1 MKIWMAIAKNEA
13 RLVWRRRSSWLLWA
27 LFLILLSVAALL
39 SHARQSRER
48 QQQEHYQALVR
59 QQWLEQPDRHP
70 HRVAHYGSF
79 AFKPRSLLAG
89 FDPGVEAQVGRVQYL
104 EAHRQNA
111 LNFAEA
117 GALTAAGRLGEL
129 SPALVAGPLL
139 ALVIAMLGHGVLAEE
154 RELGRLSL
162 LCAQGVGSVMLT
174 WGKAAGLAL
183 AVMPFF
189 ILVPLTQGAAVLLS
203 PAEPS
208 FAETLLDGD
217 GPLVR
222 GALLMLGLLLHAL
235 IWVLITVLVSKLS
248 RTRAHSAAVLLCL
261 WLCTMV
267 VLPRAASGL
276 AASLHPLPTRSDFT
290 AHMAAELEKLGDSH
304 NPDDPAFVRFRE
316 ETLRRHGVKSVEELP
331 LNYKGILMAEGER
344 QTSQV
349 FQAEMQALQRVM
361 SRQES
366 VLTDAAW
373 LSPQL
378 SLQHISASLCG
389 TDALAARSFAAQAE
403 DWRFSFI
410 QRLNDLQRD
419 HISYEHNAT
428 QRLENEH
435 WREFDDFE
443 PHAPGLEEV
452 LQHSRP
458 AWLRLGAAG
467 VVLALAAGIWPMKR
481 RALA

>member
-1 MKIWMAIAKNEA
+1 MAIAKNEA

-316 ETLRRHGVKSVEELP
+316 QHAAGEAAQV
-331 LNYKGILMAEGER
+331 MAG
-344 QTSQV
+344 
-349 FQAEMQALQRVM
+349 ALQGARAEVQFV
-361 SRQES
+361 RDYRF
-366 VLTDAAW
+366 TA
-373 LSPQL
+373 
-378 SLQHISASLCG
+378 G
-389 TDALAARSFAAQAE
+389 KALAPLGRAMDVLVRMVALLPFV
-403 DWRFSFI
+403 RFLASEHCSRMLAGL
-410 QRLNDLQRD
+410 QRLGRAPLALTCAAVFRKLGRAADFDSGPVFLQNDIGHAGYGIGAVDRRG
-419 HISYEHNAT
+419 T
-428 QRLENEH
+428 VG
-435 WREFDDFE
+435 DDFN
-443 PHAPGLEEV
+443 
-452 LQHSRP
+452 
-458 AWLRLGAAG
+458 
-467 VVLALAAGIWPMKR
+467 ALD
-481 RALA
+481 